1 MRFVGDEPHEADA
14 SVVTTVDYPSSDGR
28 PMAESDAQ
36 RIPLTDTVE
45 RLGQHFRD
53 RDDVYVTGNHHDEP
67 RERAGPVAV
76 SSPRRR
82 RRDRVDAAA
91 R

>member
-1 MRFVGDEPHEADA
+1 
-14 SVVTTVDYPSSDGR
+14 
-28 PMAESDAQ
+28 MAESDAQ

-67 RERAGPVAV
+67 RERAGRHNGC
-76 SSPRRR
+76 SRRIGTCG
-82 RRDRVDAAA
+82 
-91 R
+91 

>member
-67 RERAGPVAV
+67 RERAG
-76 SSPRRR
+76 RRNGCSR
-82 RRDRVDAAA
+82 RIGTCG
-91 R
+91 